1 LQTLGFP
8 VQAPPPVQATQL
20 PEPLQ
25 TMLVPQLVP
34 PALLLPSTQTGAP
47 DEQAIM
53 PFLQAL
59 FGLVEQAWP
68 AVQATQAPE
77 PLQTMFVPQLVPPA
91 LLPPST
97 QVTAPLE
104 HELVPILQMLGLV
117 EQAWP
122 AVQATQV
129 PEPLQTML
137 VPQPTPGDLLVS
149 STHVIAPVA
158 QEVAPFLQ
166 ALGLPVQEM
175 PTVQATH
182 VPEPLQT
189 MLAPQPV
196 PPAFGVPFTH
206 VDAPVEHDAMPLE
219 QGFGLPEQLA
229 PAVHVPQNPLPSQTW
244 FVPHGVPPMT
254 LAVPSTQVGAPV
266 VHERMPLLHADGLPP
281 HAPPAAH
288 VTQLPVPSQTMPAPQ
303 AVPGDFI
310 PPSEQVS
317 TPVLHEVTPL
327 RHAGW
332 GLVLHPRPAVQSAHW
347 PLALHT
353 WLVPQ
358 PVPGAFAVPSTH
370 VCAPVPQ
377 EVTPLKH
384 AFGLP
389 VQACPPVHATH
400 APLPSQ
406 TWLAPQAVPA
416 DRLPKSRQTA
426 APVWQLVMP
435 VLHAVGLVEQF
446 AFAEHATQVPDP
458 LQAMLVPQPVPP
470 GLLTSSTQL
479 WTPVAQEVM
488 PVLHAFALVVHD
500 WPAAHATH
508 APAPSQ
514 TMPTP
519 QLVPAVVFVPSVQ
532 VVVLPLHA
540 VFPCLHAL
548 ALPVQLWFATQAPQ
562 NPLPSHI

>member
-1 LQTLGFP
+1 MQTLGFP
-8 VQAPPPVQATQL
+8 VQAPPPVHATQL

-53 PFLQAL
+53 PFLQEL
-59 FGLVEQAWP
+59 FGLVEQACP
-68 AVQATQAPE
+68 AVQATQA
-77 PLQTMFVPQLVPPA
+77 
-91 LLPPST
+91 
-97 QVTAPLE
+97 
-104 HELVPILQMLGLV
+104 
-117 EQAWP
+117 
-122 AVQATQV
+122 

-166 ALGLPVQEM
+166 AVGLPVQEM
-175 PTVQATH
+175 PAVQVTQ

-189 MLAPQPV
+189 MLTPQLV
-196 PPAFGVPFTH
+196 PPVFGVPFTH
-206 VDAPVEHDAMPLE
+206 VDEPVEHDAMPFE

-244 FVPHGVPPMT
+244 FVPHGVPPVT
-254 LAVPSTQVGAPV
+254 FAVPSTQVGAPV
-266 VHERMPLLHADGLPP
+266 VHDRMPLLHADGLPP
-281 HAPPAAH
+281 HALPAVH
-288 VTQLPVPSQTMPAPQ
+288 VTQLPAPSQTMPAPQ

-358 PVPGAFAVPSTH
+358 AVPGAFAVPSTH
-370 VCAPVPQ
+370 VCAPVVHA
-377 EVTPLKH
+377 VTPLKH
-384 AFGLP
+384 PFGLP
-389 VQACPPVHATH
+389 VQACPLVHATH
-400 APLPSQ
+400 IPLPSQ
-406 TWLAPQAVPA
+406 TWLAPQPVPA
-416 DRLPKSRQTA
+416 DRLPKSRQA
-426 APVWQLVMP
+426 GAPVWQLVMP

-446 AFAEHATQVPDP
+446 AFAVHETQVPDP
-458 LQAMLVPQPVPP
+458 LQAMLLPQPVPP
-470 GLLTSSTQL
+470 GLLTSSTQVGA
-479 WTPVAQEVM
+479 PVAQEVM

-500 WPAAHATH
+500 CPAAHATQ

-540 VFPCLHAL
+540 VFPCLHTL
-548 ALPVQLWFATQAPQ
+548 ALPVQLWFATHAPQ